1 MTLNNDLFVRPP
13 AENPIPNDGVS
24 QVGMPAAEDENQW
37 NVLAYELENFV
48 CEGEYADG
56 LERILG
62 SYLTNQERS
71 TQPAVWVSG
80 FYGSGKSHLVRVLE
94 HLWADTRLPNGAS
107 ARGLVT
113 LPTEISDHLR
123 ELTNLGKRLGA
134 APWSVAGSLDRGSAG
149 SLNTAFLSI
158 GLDAAGLPTRVAPAQ
173 VALWLIDEGIYESV
187 SRSVTDAGKDLRRE
201 LSTYNLSR
209 PLSEALLAA
218 LPGFAP
224 DAAAVRSQLKNQFP
238 DVQTVTIGE
247 TLTLLDRV
255 LRFVGDGQVPPT
267 LVVLDEVQQYI
278 GDDVGRALDVQ
289 HLVEAVTKET
299 GNRVLLVATGQQ
311 EMTADP
317 TLQRIRD
324 RFTGKVVLKN
334 QDVDA
339 VVRRVL
345 LAKDPAHQ
353 PELERVLDRTSAEV
367 SREVAGSRI
376 AHSAEDEETL
386 AADYPLLPS
395 RRRFWEH
402 VLRAADAGRAG
413 QLRSQLRIVHDAAAE
428 VSSKPVGTVIGADYL
443 YDAKNEDLNQTA
455 QLSKGLQ
462 RLIAEQRDKDALRGR
477 ILGLI
482 HLISLLPTSGAGDTG
497 VRATSAHLADLLVED
512 LALDGARLRADV
524 PRLLTEMA
532 DEGVLQEDGGEYRL
546 QTEAGRAWED
556 AFRNQRANVTQQE
569 LVAKRDEL
577 LRQGLEAHLPTRIR
591 QGSAKVSRT
600 VRPHWGDDEPVAS
613 DDVAVW
619 VRSEWDGVT
628 PKQFDTL
635 SRELGPDSPVVL
647 LHLPKVLADDLA
659 KELRAGIAAEHVLSL
674 RGRPQDEEGQHAFA
688 SMTSRRRRAEERVE
702 QIIAEAVVSARVLN
716 GGGSSPSGAALRE
729 RVEAA
734 AESAAARR
742 FPRFADG
749 DDARWATAIA
759 KLKAGAGSDAALTVV
774 GHSGDATNHRV
785 VKEVLSR
792 ITGAGTKASD
802 VVTTL
807 TAAPYGWPEDAV
819 KVAFAVLV
827 DGGHVHVTVN
837 DGTDGDVLQ
846 VLATTRWGAVYLRSE
861 SVVLTVTQRLQ
872 ARKTLG
878 TLLVGAPGDPVTN
891 DNLVAKAGE
900 AMDRL
905 GQRAAAIS
913 GPAPLP
919 TVALHEAVSAV
930 RNAAGN
936 DRVVALLAARDEL
949 EAAVDAL
956 AAMELRRDARTR
968 ALADARALATAGE
981 DLEPARPARDRLAA
995 FEQGRDLLGVT
1006 DGISPIVADL
1016 TSALRNAVNDA
1027 ALRLDEARA
1036 SGRARLE
1043 STEAWGQLD
1052 DAGRAELIASAGL
1065 DPEPAPDL
1073 RDTSAV
1079 LSAVRRRPLSAWA
1092 DAVDAVEAHVRRT
1105 IEEAVRRTAPQAVSF
1120 TPPGRTLRS
1129 GDDVEAYVAELRT
1142 LLTDALAGADAVVV
1156 NGR

>member
-13 AENPIPNDGVS
+13 ADNPIPNDGVS

-37 NVLAYELENFV
+37 RVLAYELENFV
-48 CEGEYADG
+48 CEGEYSDG

-62 SYLTNQERS
+62 SYLTNQERP

-107 ARGLVT
+107 ARGLVA
-113 LPTEISDHLR
+113 LPSEISDHLR

-134 APWSVAGSLDRGSAG
+134 SPWSVAGSLDRGSAG

-158 GLDAAGLPTRVAPAQ
+158 VLDAAGLPTRVAPAQ
-173 VALWLIDEGIYESV
+173 VALWLIDEGLYESV
-187 SRSVTDAGKDLRRE
+187 ARSVTNAGKDLRHE
-201 LSTYNLSR
+201 LKTYNLSS
-209 PLSEALLAA
+209 PLSEAILAA

-247 TLTLLDRV
+247 TLALLERV
-255 LRFVGDGQVPPT
+255 LRFVGGGQVPPT

-345 LAKDPAHQ
+345 LAKDPARK
-353 PELERVLDRTSAEV
+353 PELERVLDRSSAEV

-376 AHSAEDEETL
+376 AHSSDDEATL
-386 AADYPLLPS
+386 AEDYPLLPS

-462 RLIAEQRDKDALRGR
+462 KLIADQRKIDKLRGR

-482 HLISLLPTSGAGDTG
+482 HLISLLPTSGVGDTG
-497 VRATSAHLADLLVED
+497 IRATPAHLADLLVED

-556 AFRNQRANVTQQE
+556 AFRNQRANVSQQE

-577 LRQGLEAHLPTRIR
+577 LRQGLEAHLPTRVR

-628 PKQFDTL
+628 PKQFETL
-635 SRELGPDSPVVL
+635 ARELGPDSPVVL

-659 KELRAGIAAEHVLSL
+659 QELRSGIAAEHVLSQ
-674 RGRPQDEEGQHAFA
+674 RGRPQDEEGRHAFA
-688 SMTSRRRRAEERVE
+688 SMTSRRRRAEERVG
-702 QIIAEAVVSARVLN
+702 QIVAEAVVNARVLN
-716 GGGSSPSGAALRE
+716 GGGSAPSGAALRE
-729 RVEAA
+729 RVEAG
-734 AESAAARR
+734 AENAAARR
-742 FPRFADG
+742 FPRFTDG
-749 DDARWATAIA
+749 DDARWATVINR
-759 KLKAGAGSDAALTVV
+759 LKAGAGSDAALAVV
-774 GHSGDATNHRV
+774 GHAGDATSHRV
-785 VKEVLSR
+785 VKEVLTR

-802 VVTTL
+802 VVGAL
-807 TAAPYGWPEDAV
+807 TAAPFGWPEDAV

-837 DGTDGDVLQ
+837 ASDGDVQQ
-846 VLATTRWGAVYLRSE
+846 VLATTRWGTVYLRSE
-861 SVVLTVTQRLQ
+861 SVVLSVTQKLQ
-872 ARKTLG
+872 ARKTL
-878 TLLVGAPGDPVTN
+878 TALLVGAPGDPVTN
-891 DNLVAKAGE
+891 DNLVTKAGE

-905 GQRAAAIS
+905 AQRAAVLS

-919 TVALHEAVSAV
+919 AVALPDAVAAI

-936 DRVVALLAARDEL
+936 DRVVTLLAARDEL
-949 EAAVDAL
+949 EGSLDAL
-956 AAMELRRDARTR
+956 AAMESRRDGRTK
-968 ALADARALATAGE
+968 ALADARALAAAAE
-981 DLEPARPARDRLAA
+981 DLEPARPARERLAA
-995 FEQGRDLLGVT
+995 FVQGRDLLGST
-1006 DGISPIVADL
+1006 DGVSPIVADL
-1016 TSALRNAVNDA
+1016 TSAVRDAVNDA
-1027 ALRLDEARA
+1027 ARRLAEARA
-1036 SGRARLE
+1036 SGRTRLE
-1043 STEAWGQLD
+1043 ASEAWGPLD
-1052 DAGRAELIASAGL
+1052 EAERAELLASAGL
-1065 DPEPAPDL
+1065 EAEPAPDL
-1073 RDTSAV
+1073 STTSAV
-1079 LSAVRRRPLSAWA
+1079 LDAVRRRPLSAWA
-1092 DAVDAVEAHVRRT
+1092 YAADAVEAQVRKA
-1105 IEEAVRRTAPQAVSF
+1105 IEDAVRRTAPRAVSF

-1129 GDDVEAYVAELRT
+1129 ADDVEAYVAELRT
-1142 LLTDALAGADAVVV
+1142 QLTDALAAADTVVV
-1156 NGR
+1156 SGR